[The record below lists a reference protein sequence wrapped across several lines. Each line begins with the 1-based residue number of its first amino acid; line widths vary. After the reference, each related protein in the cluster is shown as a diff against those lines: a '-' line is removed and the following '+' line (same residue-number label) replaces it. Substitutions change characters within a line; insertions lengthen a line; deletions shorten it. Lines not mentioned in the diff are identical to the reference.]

1 MPSCDPAFGDLK
13 NMLIKDAQGLL
24 GANTDLTSQINQG
37 MQDIGAGYR
46 TAGNTL
52 QGALAARGLSNSPV
66 AGTALSNL
74 IASGA
79 GEQSRLM
86 NQQPLMEHEL
96 ALANM
101 GMAGNILGMG
111 RGTSTTS
118 TGTSTQ
124 TGGGGWMDALGGG
137 LGNAAGMMGLLM
149 GGGYLDGGKAA
160 TSAPLNA
167 LGLGGGG
174 LPGQLNVG
182 GYAQNGLAQLL
193 YPSVVSRYPGVG
205 LPPR

>member
-1 MPSCDPAFGDLK
+1 MGWTIPLMIGGSIDCGPVGRWLKKNVTGTQTGTSNTMPTWDPAFGDLK

-24 GANTDLTSQINQG
+24 GTNTDLTSQINQG
-37 MQDIGAGYR
+37 MQDIGAGFR

-149 GGGYLDGGKAA
+149 AVA
-160 TSAPLNA
+160 TSAAIKPPL
-167 LGLGGGG
+167 
-174 LPGQLNVG
+174 
-182 GYAQNGLAQLL
+182 LARPL
-193 YPSVVSRYPGVG
+193 V
-205 LPPR
+205 